1 MCQIGETLRIK
12 QKRKKDMKEKEKENV
27 FEYGTWDMR
36 AFNQEISE
44 LLELLHLESDQVS
57 HPEED
62 ELHHRI
68 FDQLI
73 VYQKSLELVASVE
86 GDPLAFTNMSMEEM
100 YAYKRVK
107 KFLELLSTMPNY
119 GESAIDAIPTENK
132 DNKPHKKTRKK
143 KFYLL
148 VATVTILTLAF
159 GLVGVAAYPY
169 IRAFVIEENIDNTTI
184 FTGSE
189 ENFSRTLNSSTED
202 DAYVAT
208 EECLGI
214 PILRLP
220 EIDGLIF
227 EEIEVDIIT
236 HEVSL
241 FYSYNNN
248 ILRYKVT
255 TNTNETLYITDE
267 EIIDEI
273 VCEVN
278 SQLITITSFSDYT
291 RATFLYNGVFYTLI
305 GDFQNSSISDLLILM
320 FDN

>member
-1 MCQIGETLRIK
+1 
-12 QKRKKDMKEKEKENV
+12 MKEKEKENV

-62 ELHHRI
+62 ELRHRI

-73 VYQKSLELVASVE
+73 VYQKSIELVASVE

-119 GESAIDAIPTENK
+119 GENAIDAIPTENK
-132 DNKPHKKTRKK
+132 DNKPHKKTHKK

-169 IRAFVIEENIDNTTI
+169 IREFIFEENTNNTTI

-189 ENFSRTLNSSTED
+189 ENLSRALESTTED
-202 DAYVAT
+202 EAYAAA
-208 EECLGI
+208 EECLGL
-214 PILRLP
+214 PLLRLP
-220 EIDGLIF
+220 EIDNLIF
-227 EEIEVDIIT
+227 EEIEIDVIA
-236 HEVSL
+236 HEVSF
-241 FYSYNNN
+241 FYIYNNS
-248 ILRYKVT
+248 IIRYKIT
-255 TNTNETLYITDE
+255 SNSSETFYMTDE
-267 EIIDEI
+267 EIINETI
-273 VCEVN
+273 YEEN
-278 SQLITITSFSDYT
+278 NQLITLTSFTNYT
-291 RATFLYNGVFYTLI
+291 RASFLHNDVFYTLI
-305 GDFQNSSISDLLILM
+305 GDFQNLSISDLLTLM
-320 FDN
+320 INN